1 MTTPDPEAPSP
12 RRALGWTF
20 LASIATSGGMAIL
33 SLITGILTARL
44 LGTDGRGE
52 VAAISTWLLTLT
64 WMSSL
69 SFTHGLAFYHSKRR
83 LTDAATLTTA
93 LASVP
98 LLGAL
103 GVLAAQLLVPL
114 GFSAQTEETQQLA
127 RLFLCGIPLVLGLE
141 TCWDLLMAYHRFR
154 FLNAT
159 RIAQPAV
166 YALALVVLAV
176 TDRFTVTAVLL
187 WQVAS
192 FAIVFLIT
200 ATVLVRELGLSRPRW
215 DVSRESIRYGL
226 RLQGVALG
234 QLVTGRLDVMLLPAF
249 VTAAAIGY
257 YSIAVNVTSIVMSFF
272 GGLSL
277 IVFPVA
283 SRAERHAMG
292 PVVESGLRMALVGGL
307 AMVLAIAVTA
317 PWLVPFVYGEDFHGA
332 VLPLWLLLPGV
343 LLWCANTI
351 VSAGLEAL
359 DMPGRASM
367 AQIAG
372 IVVTV
377 VGLIATLPVWG
388 IVGAAITSSLA
399 YATTFFISTH
409 LLRRTRTVSL
419 RAALHPRLM
428 ASDTRAM
435 VRQIAEKAGAGRGR
449 AD

>member
-1 MTTPDPEAPSP
+1 MTTQDSTGQEP

-20 LASIATSGGMAIL
+20 LASVATSGGMAAL

-44 LGTDGRGE
+44 LGTDGRGQ

-64 WMSSL
+64 WVSSL
-69 SFTHGLAFYHSKRR
+69 SFTHGLAFHHSKRR
-83 LTDAATLTTA
+83 LSDAAALSTA
-93 LASVP
+93 LVSVP
-98 LLGAL
+98 ILGLL
-103 GVLAAQLLVPL
+103 GVLAAQALIPF

-141 TCWDLLMAYHRFR
+141 SCWDLLMAYHRFR

-159 RIAQPAV
+159 RLAQPAV

-176 TDRFTVTAVLL
+176 TDQFTVTAVLL

-192 FAIVFLIT
+192 FAIVFL
-200 ATVLVRELGLSRPRW
+200 ATVAVMVRAVGLSRPRW
-215 DVSRESIRYGL
+215 DVSRHSLRYGL

-234 QLVTGRLDVMLLPAF
+234 HLVTARLDLMLLPAF
-249 VTAAAIGY
+249 VTAGAIGY
-257 YSIAVNVTSIVMSFF
+257 YSIAVNVTSLVMSVF
-272 GGLSL
+272 GGLSM

-307 AMVLAIAVTA
+307 AMVLAIGVTA
-317 PWLVPFVYGEDFHGA
+317 PWLVPFVYGEDFQGA

-359 DMPGRASM
+359 DMPGRASL

-377 VGLIATLPVWG
+377 IGLVVTLPLWG
-388 IVGAAITSSLA
+388 IVGAAVTSSVA

-419 RAALHPRLM
+419 RSALHPQLM
-428 ASDTRAM
+428 ARDTRAM
-435 VRQIAEKAGAGRGR
+435 VRQIAEKAAAGRGR
-449 AD
+449 AG

>member
-1 MTTPDPEAPSP
+1 MTPHETPEPPP

-20 LASIATSGGMAIL
+20 LASVATSGGIAAL

-69 SFTHGLAFYHSKRR
+69 SFSHGLAFHHSKRR
-83 LTDAATLTTA
+83 LTDGATLTTA
-93 LASVP
+93 LVSIP
-98 LLGAL
+98 ILGL
-103 GVLAAQLLVPL
+103 IGVLAAQVLVPY
-114 GFSAQTEETQQLA
+114 GFSAQTEETQALA

-141 TCWDLLMAYHRFR
+141 TCWDLLMTYHRFR

-159 RIAQPAV
+159 RLAQPAV
-166 YALALVVLAV
+166 YALALTVLAI
-176 TDRFTVTAVLL
+176 TDRFTVTAVLT

-192 FAIVFLIT
+192 FAIVFLAT
-200 ATVLVRELGLSRPRW
+200 AAILIHDVGLSRPRW
-215 DVSRESIRYGL
+215 DISRQSMRYGL

-234 QLVTGRLDVMLLPAF
+234 HLVTARLDLMLLPAF
-249 VTAAAIGY
+249 VSAAAIGY
-257 YSIAVNVTSIVMSFF
+257 YSIAVNVTSIVMSVF

-283 SRAERHAMG
+283 SRAERHTMG
-292 PVVESGLRMALVGGL
+292 PVVESGLRMALVGGF

-317 PWLVPFVYGEDFHGA
+317 PWLVPFVYGSAFDGA

-343 LLWCANTI
+343 LLWCANNI

-359 DMPGRASM
+359 DMPGRASL
-367 AQIAG
+367 AQVAG

-377 VGLIATLPVWG
+377 VGLLVTLPVWG

-399 YATTFFISTH
+399 YATTFFLSTH

-428 ASDTRAM
+428 ARDTRAM
-435 VRQIAEKAGAGRGR
+435 VRQIAEKTGAGRGSG
-449 AD
+449 A

>member
-1 MTTPDPEAPSP
+1 MAPDDPAGAPP

-20 LASIATSGGMAIL
+20 LASVATSGGMAAL
-33 SLITGILTARL
+33 SLVTGVLTARL
-44 LGTDGRGE
+44 LGTDGRGQ

-69 SFTHGLAFYHSKRR
+69 SFTHGLAFYRSRGR
-83 LTDAATLTTA
+83 LSDGEALSTA
-93 LASVP
+93 LISVP
-98 LLGAL
+98 ILGLL
-103 GVLAAQLLVPL
+103 GVLAAQVLIPY
-114 GFSAQTEETQQLA
+114 GFSAQSQETQDLA
-127 RLFLCGIPLVLGLE
+127 RLFLCGIPLVVGLE

-159 RIAQPAV
+159 RLAQPAV
-166 YALALVVLAV
+166 YALALVALAV
-176 TDRFTVTAVLL
+176 TDRFTVTWVLL

-192 FAIVFLIT
+192 WGIVFLTTI
-200 ATVLVRELGLSRPRW
+200 AVLIRQVGLSRPRW
-215 DVSRESIRYGL
+215 DVSRQSFRYGL

-234 QLVTGRLDVMLLPAF
+234 HLVTARLDLMLLPAF

-257 YSIAVNVTSIVMSFF
+257 YSIAVNVTSLVMSVF
-272 GGLSL
+272 GGLAM

-292 PVVESGLRMALVGGL
+292 PVVESGLRMALAGGFAL
-307 AMVLAIAVTA
+307 VLAIGLSA
-317 PWLVPFVYGEDFHGA
+317 PWLVPFVYGADFAGA

-359 DMPGRASM
+359 DMPGRASL

-377 VGLIATLPVWG
+377 IGLLISLPRWG
-388 IVGAAITSSLA
+388 IVGAAVTSSVA
-399 YATTFFISTH
+399 YAATFLISTH

-419 RAALHPRLM
+419 RSALHPQLM
-428 ASDTRAM
+428 ARDTKAM
-435 VRQIAEKAGAGRGR
+435 VRQITVKAGARRGG
-449 AD
+449 A